1 MALIDKASL
10 LMVPSVYEDGT
21 LYNVLPSGNKAP
33 DETGNHNGYDQTRA
47 DFTFSRGFNLTA
59 TRVNA
64 NGLIEKGRENKIL
77 GSNDF
82 NGIYWVRTSVTLTS
96 GQSGFDGTNN
106 AWLFDSSA
114 GFMYSTSIIS
124 GVATFSVYAKKGT
137 AQGIRMRVDAGT
149 DANCYIDLENGSE
162 ISAHSG
168 VALSVAD
175 VGNGWYRIAFSYND
189 PSVSNVRFYAID
201 SGGVST
207 SGSIYIQN
215 AQLEYGL
222 AASSYLDSGATTA
235 TAGVLE
241 NTPRIDYSSGAGALL
256 LEPLRSNLMTNS
268 EYTGAYLK
276 ANITATSNEA
286 TSPEGVNNATKI
298 QTTDTGQCHMR
309 AAFSASTGNYTGSVF
324 VKKQDFDYIYM
335 EMGGAYAW
343 FNINT
348 GVKGNGNNYGSD
360 WTYVDHSIEDYGNG
374 WYRCILIGNCL
385 TAGAYTFRSIQPVA
399 GNGLYNSNLSG
410 GVTYWFGAQCEAASH
425 VSSYVPTYGSAATRG
440 ADSCSVTGVSDVIGQ
455 TEGTLYYDWIM
466 NHESPNT
473 SEDLYTLT
481 LSDGSGNKMIAINNY
496 NNILAVFI
504 IDTTTQFSDNSYA
517 GGADGARIKLALA
530 YANNDIALYINGT
543 QIATD
548 SSATIP
554 TLNQVR
560 LNAFWSGGAQDNTS
574 VKQLALFNER
584 LTNEELATL
593 TTL

>member
-47 DFTFSRGFNLTA
+47 DFTFSRGSNLAA

-64 NGLIEKGRENKIL
+64 NGLIEKGRENIFTYSQDFRDAAGWLVSNATKVSVNETDPNGNSTAANITWTA
-77 GSNDF
+77 GSGRYFYKNITQGNLLTASFYIKSNGGGNKFRLFGDGANDLSQDF
-82 NGIYWVRTSVTLTS
+82 TATDEWQRFEFFFERGTGQGTGITNASDNSAADLLIAF
-96 GQSGFDGTNN
+96 GQLEQG
-106 AWLFDSSA
+106 L
-114 GFMYSTSIIS
+114 
-124 GVATFSVYAKKGT
+124 VAT
-137 AQGIRMRVDAGT
+137 D
-149 DANCYIDLENGSE
+149 YIE
-162 ISAHSG
+162 
-168 VALSVAD
+168 
-175 VGNGWYRIAFSYND
+175 
-189 PSVSNVRFYAID
+189 
-201 SGGVST
+201 T
-207 SGSIYIQN
+207 
-215 AQLEYGL
+215 
-222 AASSYLDSGATTA
+222 GATTA

-256 LEPLRSNLMTNS
+256 LEPQRTNVVRSS
-268 EYTGAYLK
+268 EFYDTSAYWIMSGVSVED
-276 ANITATSNEA
+276 NFT
-286 TSPEGVNNATKI
+286 TSPEGLQNASKVTISGGATNYLAIGISGLGLTSGDVTLSCWAKADSALTI
-298 QTTDTGQCHMR
+298 GMNDGMANANSIDLTTEWQRFEFTY
-309 AAFSASTGNYTGSVF
+309 NYTSGPTFFQVDNYFGVSPQNEEKVF
-324 VKKQDFDYIYM
+324 YL
-335 EMGGAYAW
+335 W
-343 FNINT
+343 
-348 GVKGNGNNYGSD
+348 GVQAEQG
-360 WTYVDHSIEDYGNG
+360 
-374 WYRCILIGNCL
+374 
-385 TAGAYTFRSIQPVA
+385 
-399 GNGLYNSNLSG
+399 
-410 GVTYWFGAQCEAASH
+410 SH

-440 ADSCSVTGVSDVIGQ
+440 ADSCSVTGASDVIGQ

-504 IDTTTQFSDNSYA
+504 IDTTTQFSDNSYT

-584 LTNEELATL
+584 LSNTELATL

>member
-47 DFTFSRGFNLTA
+47 DFTFSRGSNLAA

-64 NGLIEKGRENKIL
+64 NGLIEKGRENL
-77 GSNDF
+77 LLQSNQFDTTWG
-82 NGIYWVRTSVTLTS
+82 NANSSETS
-96 GQSGFDGTNN
+96 GQADKDGGTN
-106 AWLFDSSA
+106 AWKID
-114 GFMYSTSIIS
+114 IS
-124 GVATFSVYAKKGT
+124 GAGGRIYQSVSQSGVSTYSIYAKAGSLNWIILSSNIVDASFDLSNGVKGT
-137 AQGIRMRVDAGT
+137 LVGGISSS
-149 DANCYIDLENGSE
+149 IE
-162 ISAHSG
+162 
-168 VALSVAD
+168 SV
-175 VGNGWYRIAFSYND
+175 GGGWYRCSASLNGSLTQVRVYPSNADND
-189 PSVSNVRFYAID
+189 FT
-201 SGGVST
+201 ST
-207 SGSIYIQN
+207 SGNIYIQD
-215 AQLEYGL
+215 AQLEAGL
-222 AASSYLDSGATTA
+222 VATPYIETGATTA

-256 LEPLRSNLMTNS
+256 LEPQRTNS
-268 EYTGAYLK
+268 IAHSEYFSAWNLSGGTLT
-276 ANITATSNEA
+276 ANAT
-286 TSPEGVNNATKI
+286 TSPEGVENAYLYTE
-298 QTTDTGQCHMR
+298 DTSTNYHRLNIG
-309 AAFSASTGNYTGSVF
+309 ASATNSNKVYSVYAKWAGGTGNKWLTIDNGPT
-324 VKKQDFDYIYM
+324 
-335 EMGGAYAW
+335 AW
-343 FNINT
+343 FDIEN
-348 GVKGNGNNYGSD
+348 GVKGNASGSVQ
-360 WTYVDHSIEDYGNG
+360 TSIEPVGNG
-374 WYRCILIGNCL
+374 WYRCIYYN
-385 TAGAYTFRSIQPVA
+385 PVSTTGGIYVGIASSNGGA
-399 GNGLYNSNLSG
+399 GNHIGSG
-410 GVTYWFGAQCEAASH
+410 QPAFYVYGAQCEDNVTY

-440 ADSCSVTGVSDVIGQ
+440 ADSCSVTGASDVIGQ

-504 IDTTTQFSDNSYA
+504 IDTTTQFSDNSYT

-584 LTNEELATL
+584 LSNTELATL